1 VLPTDI
7 ECRVGSSEFYITGVS
22 QAWTIIDIIHRIA
35 VPTLLINGRYDE
47 AQDEVMEP
55 LFRYI
60 PEVKWVQF
68 AESAHVP
75 QFEEKELFIQ
85 VITGFLDY

>member
-1 VLPTDI
+1 M
-7 ECRVGSSEFYITGVS
+7 
-22 QAWTIIDIIHRIA
+22 DIIHKIA
-35 VPTLLINGRYDE
+35 VPTLLLNGRYDE

-55 LFRYI
+55 FFRYI
-60 PEVKWVQF
+60 PKVKWVRF

-85 VITGFLDY
+85 VVAGFLDY